1 MIVELTR
8 LELSFSH
15 SHISQT
21 IQIQEID
28 LFVYNFYE
36 NLLSCVYGKIFR
48 LKEGKYPFPLPA
60 FTVGE

>member
-28 LFVYNFYE
+28 LFVYNFFE
-36 NLLSCVYGKIFR
+36 NLLSFVYGKIFR
-48 LKEGKYPFPLPA
+48 LKEGKYPFP
-60 FTVGE
+60 